1 MRIKDLTFSQLLS
14 VAVGNNN
21 YNSDDWFLF
30 VKNRL
35 PLWIQRTAGGRE
47 LFPWVEHAED
57 PTAYAAADID
67 ILFEFNSYKYRHL
80 WELYVAK
87 YNPIW
92 NVDGTETETITR
104 HLESNRD
111 ISKDNS
117 GTQTTTNTGTV
128 TNEASGEDTLTNGRT
143 VTESGTT
150 YDSGTLLTR
159 SQTANSGDDVT
170 EYGRTDTRTDDTT
183 SERTDDLNETTD
195 DDVTEEE
202 TITTTKTRGGNI
214 GVTKTTDM
222 EKDELAWAES
232 FKLLEEI
239 TADVCNFIAYGFM

>member
-1 MRIKDLTFSQLLS
+1 MRIKDLTFSRLLS

-30 VKNRL
+30 IKNRL
-35 PLWIQRTAGGRE
+35 PLWIQRTSGGRE
-47 LFPWVEHAED
+47 LFPWVENADD

-67 ILFEFNSYKYRHL
+67 VLFEFNAYKYRHL

-111 ISKDNS
+111 VSKDNT
-117 GTQTTTNTGTV
+117 GTQTNT
-128 TNEASGEDTLTNGRT
+128 ASGEDTLTNGRT

-159 SQTANSGDDVT
+159 SQSANSGDDVT
-170 EYGRTDTRTDDTT
+170 EYGRVDTR
-183 SERTDDLNETTD
+183 EDDLNETTD
-195 DDVTEEE
+195 DDTTEDE

-222 EKDELAWAES
+222 ETDELAWAES